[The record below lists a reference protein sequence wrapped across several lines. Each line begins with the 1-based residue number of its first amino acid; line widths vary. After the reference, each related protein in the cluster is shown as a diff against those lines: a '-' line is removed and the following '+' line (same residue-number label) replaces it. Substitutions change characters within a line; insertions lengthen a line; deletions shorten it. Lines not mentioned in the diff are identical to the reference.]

1 MATMLTLERPD
12 IAVDHERLVERSI
25 ALMRR
30 SEEALTLDDLAESA
44 GLSPFYFARIFRA
57 VAGIPPGEFQAAIR
71 FDRAKHLLLTTN
83 ASVTDI
89 CFEVGYDSLGTF
101 SSRFKRLVGVGPAEF
116 RLMPEVIATMESDTA
131 VERRATSGPGAQVLG
146 TVDAPA
152 GHRAHLYVGL
162 FVDGI
167 ARSRPVVGQ
176 MLPEIGPFCLAG
188 VPVGTYHLLAA
199 ALPTTGNPLDHLIP
213 GASTLVAIG
222 EPIVVRT
229 GRERIERQLTLRAG
243 KPTDPPIL
251 TALPALRLF
260 CPNNAVATAEK
271 RMAAVGMR

>member
-12 IAVDHERLVERSI
+12 IAVDRERLVERSI
-25 ALMRR
+25 RLMRN
-30 SEEALTLDDLAESA
+30 SDDPLSLDDLAESA

-57 VAGIPPGEFQAAIR
+57 VAGIPPGEFQAALR

-101 SSRFKRLVGVGPAEF
+101 SSRFKRLVGLSPAEF
-116 RLMPEVIATMESDTA
+116 RLMPEVVAAMDSDST
-131 VERRATSGPGAQVLG
+131 VERRDPPHPGAQVHG
-146 TVDAPA
+146 TVGAPL

-176 MLPEIGPFCLAG
+176 MLPAIGPFAL
-188 VPVGTYHLLAA
+188 PDIPPGTYHLLAA
-199 ALPTTGNPLDHLIP
+199 ALPDSGNPLDHLLMGP
-213 GASTLVAIG
+213 GTLVAIG
-222 EPIVVRT
+222 EPVVVRT
-229 GRERIERQLTLRAG
+229 GRERIERHLQLRPAG
-243 KPTDPPIL
+243 PTDPPIL
-251 TALPALRLF
+251 TALPALRLL
-260 CPNNAVATAEK
+260 CPKNAIAHADKRTAQLTV
-271 RMAAVGMR
+271 R